1 MSDGPAHGV
10 RLTVNGA
17 ACEARVDERS
27 SLAEFVRDEL
37 GLTGTHVGC
46 DAGHCGAC
54 TVLAD
59 GRAIRSCL
67 LLAVQADGMEIVTVE
82 GLGQSSTTGL
92 HPLQQ
97 AFIDHAGVQCG
108 FCTPGVLMT
117 MQELLSGTGR
127 PSREQVRQALLGNVC
142 RCGGYQNMID
152 AVLAAAGDEVGDAA
166 KPALQPDR
174 PRSSRSTA

>member
-1 MSDGPAHGV
+1 MSDAPSYEV
-10 RLTVNGA
+10 TVTVNGTRH
-17 ACEARVDERS
+17 ESRVDERV
-27 SLAEFVRDEL
+27 SLAEFIRDEL
-37 GLTGTHVGC
+37 ALMGTHIGC

-67 LLAVQADGMEIVTVE
+67 MLAVQADGADILTVE

-108 FCTPGVLMT
+108 FCTPGVLIT
-117 MQELLSGTGR
+117 MHELLLQNRR
-127 PSREQVRQALLGNVC
+127 PTRDDIRAALLGNVC
-142 RCGGYQNMID
+142 RCGGYQNMVQ
-152 AVLAAAGDEVGDAA
+152 AVLAAAGD
-166 KPALQPDR
+166 
-174 PRSSRSTA
+174 TA